1 MGLLNAKPDG
11 GVQQP
16 QQSSDPILSQI
27 EQGIEAKVPPEMKKA
42 YMAVVVAGMKVMFD
56 AKTSK
61 FMEQR
66 LSASDDIVTNV
77 ANGIADLI
85 MLIYNESKRTMS
97 IPAAM
102 LAAITLMCKALD
114 YAEKTMGVK
123 VDQQMAAACTKAT
136 TTACMNKFG
145 ITQDKIDQAIAQQ
158 GGKTPLAQ
166 GQPMQAQ
173 PMTAGA

>member
-1 MGLLNAKPDG
+1 MGLLNAKPEA
-11 GVQQP
+11 QKP
-16 QQSSDPILSQI
+16 QQSSDPIINQI

-56 AKTSK
+56 PKTSK
-61 FMEQR
+61 FIAER
-66 LSASDDIVTNV
+66 LGASDDIVNNV
-77 ANGIADLI
+77 ATGIADLI

-123 VDQQMAAACTKAT
+123 VDSQMAAACTKAT

-158 GGKTPLAQ
+158 GGNAQ
-166 GQPMQAQ
+166 PAQAK